1 MPKRAKELSAL
12 EVGRLKDQGLHAVGG
27 ISGLYLQVRGAN
39 RSWILRSMVGSKR
52 RDMGLGPF
60 PEVPL
65 AGAREKARQA
75 KALTE
80 AGADPILERQR
91 AQSALKASQASALTF
106 AQAATQFID
115 AKSAEWK
122 NDKHRDQWVNTIEA
136 YANPVI
142 GKLLVSD
149 VRQEHVLSVLQPI
162 WTTKTETAS
171 RLRGRMEQV
180 LDWARVRGFRSGE
193 NPARWRGHLD
203 KLLPQPKKIAKVE
216 HFPALA
222 LEKVPEFMADLA
234 QREGTAARALEL
246 LALVAARSSEV
257 RNATW
262 GEFNLNEA
270 LWVIPAGRMKAAK
283 EHRVPLSAPAV
294 RILEAL
300 PKQEGT
306 ELVFPGAKGKAL
318 SDMTLTA
325 IMRRMKLK
333 EVPHGLRST
342 FRDWA
347 SERTNYPREV
357 AEMALAH
364 TITNKVEAAYRR
376 GDLFDKRRQ
385 MMTDWAAFCM
395 GDAK

>member
-12 EVGRLKDQGLHAVGG
+12 EVGRLKEQGLHAVGG
-27 ISGLYLQVRGAN
+27 VAGLYLQVRGVS
-39 RSWILRSMVGSKR
+39 RSWILRSMVGGKR
-52 RDMGLGPF
+52 RDMGLGAF

-65 AGAREKARQA
+65 ALAREKARQA
-75 KALTE
+75 KAVVE
-80 AGADPILERQR
+80 SGADPILERQR
-91 AQSALKASQASALTF
+91 AMSALKATQASALTF
-106 AQAATQFID
+106 AQAATQYID

-122 NDKHRDQWVNTIEA
+122 NGKHRDQWVNTIET

-142 GKLLVSD
+142 GKLMVSD
-149 VRQEHVLSVLQPI
+149 VRQEHILSLLQPI

-171 RLRGRMEQV
+171 RLRGRLEQV
-180 LDWARVRGFRSGE
+180 LDWARVRGYRDGE

-216 HFPALA
+216 HFPALPVA
-222 LEKVPEFMADLA
+222 EMPAFMAALRE
-234 QREGTAARALEL
+234 REGTGARALEF
-246 LALVAARSSEV
+246 LALAAVRSNEV

-262 GEFNLNEA
+262 SEINLDEA
-270 LWVIPAGRMKAAK
+270 LWVIPASRMKASK

-294 RILEAL
+294 SLLRGLSRQA
-300 PKQEGT
+300 GT
-306 ELVFPGAKGKAL
+306 DIVFPGTKGQAL

-325 IMRRMKLK
+325 IMRRMGLK

-342 FRDWA
+342 FRDWT

-364 TITNKVEAAYRR
+364 TIGNKVEAAYRR
-376 GDLFDKRRQ
+376 GDLFEKRQQ
-385 MMTDWAAFCM
+385 MMADWAAFCC
-395 GDAK
+395 GEAK